1 MFKVHTLFCL
11 QNWPEIMMY
20 CTYPKE
26 SVDTSTKMM
35 YNAKLYKSNLNV
47 ANIKSYQH
55 FVIEK
60 L

>member
-1 MFKVHTLFCL
+1 
-11 QNWPEIMMY
+11 MY
-20 CTYPKE
+20 CTHPTE
-26 SVDTSTKMM
+26 IVDTSTKMM

>member
-1 MFKVHTLFCL
+1 
-11 QNWPEIMMY
+11 MY

-47 ANIKSYQH
+47 ANIKSYLH